1 MKKALLF
8 VAAICF
14 FIAGYTQPN
23 ITFRQMVTGLS
34 NPVDVVEENNDSARL
49 FIAEKTG
56 RIRIVK
62 DSTLLIK
69 PFLNVSS
76 LVTSSGERGLLSM
89 AFHPQYAANGYFF
102 IYYTNLN
109 GSVVIA
115 RYRRS
120 TPDSADPASATI
132 LMTIPKPYANHNGGK
147 LNFGPD
153 GYLYFGLGDGGSGG
167 DPNNNAQNNTTW
179 LGKMLRIDVNDSIA
193 PFYKIPPTNP
203 FFGSTSFK
211 QEIIANGLRNPWRWS
226 FDKVTN
232 DMWIAD
238 VGQNLW
244 EEVNVVPFADRL
256 DKNYGWRCYEGT
268 HVYNNTCSAQVNNV
282 YPIFD
287 YPHTDT
293 SGGYSVT
300 GGYVYRGVEFPTLQG
315 YYLFADYVTGNGWLT
330 KSNGAGGWTTTIQH
344 NWLLDISSFGER
356 ADGTLYVTQLS
367 GKLYKVIASNTLSV
381 RLVSFNGNES
391 NNRYTLQW
399 TVANEEKGD
408 LYVIEKRSKT
418 NEAFKTISS
427 NKAATDKPSNTYSL
441 KIDLPVDESFFRLKV
456 IAASGQISYSQIVR
470 YAKSSTAYLK
480 AYAVGN
486 VINILPPANT
496 NRIVLI
502 DEMGRV
508 LWQQNKTSLNMV
520 QVPVVGKGVFTVRA
534 FVNGDWEM
542 VRVVK

>member
-167 DPNNNAQNNTTW
+167 DPNNNAQNN
-179 LGKMLRIDVNDSIA
+179 KYPKHNI
-193 PFYKIPPTNP
+193 
-203 FFGSTSFK
+203 K
-211 QEIIANGLRNPWRWS
+211 QA
-226 FDKVTN
+226 
-232 DMWIAD
+232 
-238 VGQNLW
+238 
-244 EEVNVVPFADRL
+244 
-256 DKNYGWRCYEGT
+256 
-268 HVYNNTCSAQVNNV
+268 
-282 YPIFD
+282 
-287 YPHTDT
+287 
-293 SGGYSVT
+293 
-300 GGYVYRGVEFPTLQG
+300 
-315 YYLFADYVTGNGWLT
+315 
-330 KSNGAGGWTTTIQH
+330 
-344 NWLLDISSFGER
+344 
-356 ADGTLYVTQLS
+356 
-367 GKLYKVIASNTLSV
+367 
-381 RLVSFNGNES
+381 
-391 NNRYTLQW
+391 
-399 TVANEEKGD
+399 
-408 LYVIEKRSKT
+408 
-418 NEAFKTISS
+418 AF
-427 NKAATDKPSNTYSL
+427 
-441 KIDLPVDESFFRLKV
+441 
-456 IAASGQISYSQIVR
+456 
-470 YAKSSTAYLK
+470 
-480 AYAVGN
+480 
-486 VINILPPANT
+486 
-496 NRIVLI
+496 
-502 DEMGRV
+502 
-508 LWQQNKTSLNMV
+508 
-520 QVPVVGKGVFTVRA
+520 
-534 FVNGDWEM
+534 FVNLFSK
-542 VRVVK
+542 V